1 MATTPV
7 LAAEDLCK
15 RFFATMALDHVAFE
29 LAAGEVHAL
38 VGENGAGKSTLIKVF
53 GGIHRPETGR
63 ILVDGT
69 AVEFHSPA
77 DAYAQGIAVIGQELR
92 VVPALSVAE
101 NVMLG
106 HLPAQPLLP
115 FPGSGVFRWRLDRAR
130 MRELARDA
138 LARLNLSFDLDARV
152 DSLNFAERQ
161 SIAIARALSRRAR
174 VLVLDE
180 PTAALEEREVRS
192 LFAVIGNLKAAGVA
206 ILYVSHRLDEIVAI
220 ADRCTVMRDG
230 RVVAEFAGGR
240 FSADELARQ
249 MTGRDIEKE
258 HAPSD
263 VAQGEVLLESAHA
276 GEMRL
281 HAREVVGVAGLLGS
295 GATEFLRRLFGA
307 EGGTRLRRRG
317 REVAVRHPADAI
329 GAGIGMVPNERALG
343 LVLDLTVRDNIVLP
357 NLARFGAWWRM
368 DDAAAERVVRELLAT
383 LDVRP
388 ANPNA
393 IVRRLSGGNQQKV
406 ILAKWLASRID
417 VLLMDE
423 PTQGIDVAAKAQIHR
438 LMREFAARGGA
449 VLFASSELDEV
460 VAQSDAVLAM
470 RRSRIAARMARG
482 AGLSEQAVRDAIAP
496 RG

>member
-1 MATTPV
+1 
-7 LAAEDLCK
+7 
-15 RFFATMALDHVAFE
+15 
-29 LAAGEVHAL
+29 
-38 VGENGAGKSTLIKVF
+38 
-53 GGIHRPETGR
+53 
-63 ILVDGT
+63 
-69 AVEFHSPA
+69 
-77 DAYAQGIAVIGQELR
+77 
-92 VVPALSVAE
+92 
-101 NVMLG
+101 
-106 HLPAQPLLP
+106 
-115 FPGSGVFRWRLDRAR
+115 
-130 MRELARDA
+130 MRELAREA
-138 LARLNLSFDLDARV
+138 LARLNLSFALDARV

-192 LFAVIGNLKAAGVA
+192 PFAVIENLKAAGVA

-230 RVVAEFAGGR
+230 KVVAEFARGE
-240 FSADELARQ
+240 FSADELARE

-263 VAQGEVLLESAHA
+263 VAPGEELLEATHA

-281 HAREVVGVAGLLGS
+281 HAREVIGVAGLLGS
-295 GATEFLRRLFGA
+295 GTTDFLRKLFGA
-307 EGGTRLRRRG
+307 EGGTRTRRRG
-317 REVAVRHPADAI
+317 REVAVHHPADAI
-329 GAGIGMVPNERALG
+329 AAGTGMVPNERALG

-357 NLARFGAWWRM
+357 NLALFGAWWRM
-368 DDAAAERVVRELLAT
+368 DDAAAERVVRELLAA

-388 ANPNA
+388 PDPAA

-406 ILAKWLASRID
+406 ILAKWLATRID

-460 VAQSDAVLAM
+460 VVQSDAVLAM
-470 RRSRIAARMARG
+470 RRGRIAARMTRG
-482 AGLSEQAVRDAIAP
+482 AGLSEQSVRDAISHE
-496 RG
+496 

>member
-1 MATTPV
+1 MVTTPV

-63 ILVDGT
+63 ILVDGA
-69 AVEFHSPA
+69 AVAFHSPA

-106 HLPAQPLLP
+106 HLPARPLLP
-115 FPGSGVFRWRLDRAR
+115 RLAPLRQLDHAR
-130 MRELARDA
+130 MRELAREA

-192 LFAVIGNLKAAGVA
+192 LFAVIENLKATGVA

-230 RVVAEFAGGR
+230 KVVAEFARGG
-240 FSADELARQ
+240 FSADELARE

-263 VAQGEVLLESAHA
+263 ATPGEVLLEATHA
-276 GEMRL
+276 GEVSL
-281 HAREVVGVAGLLGS
+281 HAREVTGVAGLLGS
-295 GATEFLRRLFGA
+295 GTTDFLRKLFGA
-307 EGGTRLRRRG
+307 EGGTRVRVKG
-317 REVAVRHPADAI
+317 RETEVRHPADAI
-329 GAGIGMVPNERALG
+329 RAGIGMVPNERAVG

-357 NLARFGAWWRM
+357 NFARFGAWWRM
-368 DDAAAERVVRELLAT
+368 DDAAAERVVRELLER

-388 ANPNA
+388 PDPDAV
-393 IVRRLSGGNQQKV
+393 VRRLSGGNQQKI

-470 RRSRIAARMARG
+470 RRGRIAARMARG
-482 AGLSEQAVRDAIAP
+482 AGLSEQSVRDAVSHHE
-496 RG
+496 

>member
-69 AVEFHSPA
+69 AVAFNSPA

-106 HLPAQPLLP
+106 HLPARSMLP
-115 FPGSGVFRWRLDRAR
+115 WLATVRQLDRAR

-152 DSLNFAERQ
+152 DSFNFAERQ

-192 LFAVIGNLKAAGVA
+192 LFAVIESLKTAGVA

-230 RVVAEFAGGR
+230 KVVAEFARGG
-240 FSADELARQ
+240 FSADELARE

-258 HAPSD
+258 HAPSE
-263 VAQGEVLLESAHA
+263 VTPGEELLEVTDAS
-276 GEMRL
+276 EMRL
-281 HAREVVGVAGLLGS
+281 HAREVIGVAGLLGS
-295 GATEFLRRLFGA
+295 GTTDFLRKLFGA
-307 EGGTRLRRRG
+307 EGGTHMRRRG
-317 REVAVRHPADAI
+317 RDIAVRHPADAI
-329 GAGIGMVPNERALG
+329 KSGIGMVPNERALG

-368 DDAAAERVVRELLAT
+368 DDAAAERVVRELLEQ

-388 ANPNA
+388 PDPNA

-470 RRSRIAARMARG
+470 RRGRIAARMARG
-482 AGLSEQAVRDAIAP
+482 AGLSEQSVRDAISHHE
-496 RG
+496 